1 MKLTLRQATLMVVAL
16 FTLSMT
22 ALAHERAKTPTTTE
36 DSGIPFTL
44 ETKKPGPEI
53 VVDPKLIAMADKL
66 LAEQAEAEA
75 RLIKDRFRS
84 TSHSDQKYLAKPDAD
99 SLVSEWLE
107 EHAGHAHAAAE
118 ASARTKALSH
128 DPEQE
133 MGTDLGGGWCD
144 YCGCWMRHGDDPNG
158 TPEEEIAHP
167 YICTG
172 ASSQSCW
179 THYMRNCFS
188 S

>member
-16 FTLSMT
+16 LTLSMT
-22 ALAHERAKTPTTTE
+22 ALAHESANTPTTTE
-36 DSGIPFTL
+36 GSGIPFTL
-44 ETKKPGPEI
+44 ETRKPGPEI
-53 VVDPKLIAMADKL
+53 VVDPNLITLADKI

-75 RLIKDRFRS
+75 RLIKDSFHR
-84 TSHSDQKYLAKPDAD
+84 TSHSPEKNLAKSDAD

-118 ASARTKALSH
+118 ASARTKAPSH
-128 DPEQE
+128 NHEQE
-133 MGTDLGGGWCD
+133 MGTELGGGWCD
-144 YCGCWMRHGDDPNG
+144 YCGCWMHHGNDPNG